1 MNWTREASLIA
12 RRDVAVEVAGR
23 EAAVAVLP
31 FVLAALVLGGLAF
44 GPDPARLAAVGPGLV
59 WLVVL
64 IAAVPLARGV
74 AAAEREDGCWD
85 LLRSQVR
92 PSALLAGKVAVLWAW
107 LALSWLV
114 AAALAAAALAAPL
127 TAAAAAGGILGTAGL
142 AAVTTVF
149 GVLLADSAQRGGLL
163 AVLVLPVALP
173 ALLAGVQAAAPGVDA
188 LPWLAVL
195 VAYDALAVTVAWA
208 VFPVLLEE

>member
-1 MNWTREASLIA
+1 MTWPQQAARIA

-31 FVLAALVLGGLAF
+31 FVLAALLLGGLGF
-44 GPDPARLAAVGPGLV
+44 GPDPLRLAAVGPGLV

-64 IAAVPLARGV
+64 VSAVPLARGV
-74 AAAEREDGCWD
+74 AAAERDDGCWD
-85 LLRSQVR
+85 LLRTQVH

-107 LALSWLV
+107 LALTWLV
-114 AAALAAAALAAPL
+114 AAALAAGALGAPL

-142 AAVTTVF
+142 AAVTTVL
-149 GVLLADSAQRGGLL
+149 GVLLADSAERGGLL

-173 ALLAGVQAAAPGVDA
+173 ALLAGVQAATPGVEA
-188 LPWLAVL
+188 LPWLALL
-195 VAYDALAVTVAWA
+195 VVYDVLAVTVAWA

>member
-1 MNWTREASLIA
+1 MTWTRQASLIA
-12 RRDVAVEVAGR
+12 RRDVGVEAAGR

-31 FVLAALVLGGLAF
+31 FVLAALVLGGLGF
-44 GPDPARLAAVGPGLV
+44 GPDPARLAAVAPGLV

-107 LALSWLV
+107 LALSWLA
-114 AAALAAAALAAPL
+114 AAALAAAALGAPL

-173 ALLAGVQAAAPGVDA
+173 ALLAGVQAATPGVDA

-195 VAYDALAVTVAWA
+195 AAYDALAITVAWA
-208 VFPVLLEE
+208 VFPALLEE

>member
-1 MNWTREASLIA
+1 MSWTREASLIA

-44 GPDPARLAAVGPGLV
+44 GPDPARLAAVAPGLV

-92 PSALLAGKVAVLWAW
+92 ASALLAGKVAVLWAW

-114 AAALAAAALAAPL
+114 AAALAAAALAAPM
-127 TAAAAAGGILGTAGL
+127 TAAAVAGGILGTAGL

-195 VAYDALAVTVAWA
+195 AAYDALAVTVAWA

>member
-1 MNWTREASLIA
+1 MSWTREASLIA

-31 FVLAALVLGGLAF
+31 FVLAALVLGGLGF
-44 GPDPARLAAVGPGLV
+44 GPDPARLAAVAPGLV

-195 VAYDALAVTVAWA
+195 AAYDALALTVAWA

>member
-1 MNWTREASLIA
+1 MSWTREASLIA

-44 GPDPARLAAVGPGLV
+44 GPDPARLAAVAPGLV

-114 AAALAAAALAAPL
+114 AAALAAAALAAPM

-173 ALLAGVQAAAPGVDA
+173 ALLAGVQAATPGVDA

-195 VAYDALAVTVAWA
+195 AAYDALAVTVAWA